1 MAKKIN
7 IETNTSALTREELAT
22 LAKVSNDV
30 FYFSLFTYVIH
41 QPNLV
46 HVLFLFQDGIT
57 SNTEIAE

>member
-30 FYFSLFTYVIH
+30 FYLCDTPYEGKGKI
-41 QPNLV
+41 
-46 HVLFLFQDGIT
+46 
-57 SNTEIAE
+57 

>member
-30 FYFSLFTYVIH
+30 FYFSLFTYVI
-41 QPNLV
+41 PISKIGSV
-46 HVLFLFQDGIT
+46 
-57 SNTEIAE
+57 

>member
-30 FYFSLFTYVIH
+30 FTLAFHLCDTPYEGKGKI
-41 QPNLV
+41 
-46 HVLFLFQDGIT
+46 
-57 SNTEIAE
+57 